1 LELEIKS
8 FARTLEKRGFAG
20 ISPPCERV
28 QISISIHV
36 TTSFCTCRHAYESPL
51 RNNRLDPK
59 DQEFLMGH
67 ILPGTQD
74 PYYDSTKAE
83 QLRKK
88 YMKIEF
94 FPQQVASAE
103 ELRKKQVLDTVK
115 LLGFSEDKIKRVE
128 EALAKYETVD
138 HAMEEIK
145 KLSLESYKLKRNPGG
160 DPQKMVSEEQLE
172 NYLAQGWNVQTVLPS
187 GRIVI
192 KKNA

>member
-1 LELEIKS
+1 
-8 FARTLEKRGFAG
+8 
-20 ISPPCERV
+20 
-28 QISISIHV
+28 
-36 TTSFCTCRHAYESPL
+36 
-51 RNNRLDPK
+51 
-59 DQEFLMGH
+59 MGH